1 MNGEIASEVIAF
13 KENNRILGLITLNIE
28 KNFGT
33 IGLIAVD
40 KKFRGEKIGLLLEN
54 AVMYFKKKGL
64 QELYVATQMN
74 NIPACGFYENFGFKK
89 NNITYI
95 YHFWL

>member
-40 KKFRGEKIGLLLEN
+40 KKFRGEKIGLLLLEN
-54 AVMYFKKKGL
+54 AVMYFKKRVFRN
-64 QELYVATQMN
+64 YT
-74 NIPACGFYENFGFKK
+74 
-89 NNITYI
+89 
-95 YHFWL
+95 